1 MRDLQG
7 QPGGNVA
14 NVRAATRKHTPST
27 FGAPSDI
34 TLLPQLEGEIQ
45 VDAELAASTTALPK
59 PEGSCS
65 EDERAPDDMQDSS
78 SDEHF
83 QATPS
88 AGQGDDASTVARSP
102 LGLSLPCGNQGCS
115 VPDCL
120 GPCQARVGPSQ
131 VRQAR
136 QARPQLQFF
145 LHFPLQGHTL

>member
-115 VPDCL
+115 VPECL

>member
-34 TLLPQLEGEIQ
+34 TLLPQLDGEIQ
-45 VDAELAASTTALPK
+45 ADAELAASTTALPK
-59 PEGSCS
+59 TQESCS

-78 SDEHF
+78 SDEDL

-88 AGQGDDASTVARSP
+88 GGLGDDASTVARSP

-115 VPDCL
+115 VPDRD
-120 GPCQARVGPSQ
+120 GPCRPVVGPCRT
-131 VRQAR
+131 VPGRP
-136 QARPQLQFF
+136 ARPPNPSL
-145 LHFPLQGHTL
+145 LSTGPASLDP